1 MFKIVKKRYF
11 IPSILSVFLLIG
23 VSFKDDFFEISKQ
36 IEIFT
41 TLFKTINQ
49 NYVDDTNPAELM
61 DKAIKSMLADLDP
74 YTNYFNE
81 QDVIKF
87 KINNTG
93 EYTGIGAMITRKEDK
108 LIIKE
113 PYKGFPADKAG
124 LKAGDEITQIGDV
137 LLVDFK
143 DDASQL
149 MKGAKGTKININYL
163 RQGKPMSTQLIL
175 DEVAVKAVPFYG
187 MVDDKTGYIVLS
199 QFNQKAS
206 YETKEALEKLKDDGA
221 TQIVLDLR
229 GNPGGLLN
237 EAVNICNLFVP
248 KNEIIVTTKSKNS
261 KYNNTYKTNKTKHFK
276 QLQNNLEHNFAVRE
290 GLIEELKQLIDSGDS
305 SIGDMFKKA
314 NDIRDRWKNAGAIP
328 RDKYNILWNNYHFH
342 MERFYDVIHLDKEAR
357 DLDLKNN
364 LEQKQQIITKATAL
378 LNEED
383 VMKAFRELQLL
394 HRVWKEEIGPV
405 DREHREVIWNEF
417 SEITKKMHDKREAL
431 YALAR
436 GKETENLAL
445 KNEIIVQIE
454 ALGTEKIDSHNGWQ
468 GQIKKLEILREAFF
482 KAGKVPAE
490 VTEETW
496 AKFKNAVRAFN
507 VHKNVFYK
515 DIKHEQ
521 NDNLAKKIALVEK
534 AKSLQESN
542 DFNATTPIM
551 KQIQDDWKKIG
562 HVPRKY
568 SDSIW
573 NDFKLAC
580 NAYFDRMHEARNS
593 ENSEEVEAF
602 EKKKAFLD
610 ELKDF
615 TLVGE
620 HKADLDAIKAHI
632 ATWKTFGKVPFNRR
646 HIEGKFNKILDAL
659 FEKLSMSKKDTE
671 MMRFS
676 NRIEQLSEN
685 DNKRALEQE
694 QFFIRKKI
702 DEVQSE
708 IFQLENNIQFI
719 SSSSK
724 GENPFIKEVQKSIE
738 RHKDDLK
745 LWKEKLQQI
754 KDK

>member
-1 MFKIVKKRYF
+1 MSEAQHDNLQNADGQDPIE
-11 IPSILSVFLLIG
+11 L
-23 VSFKDDFFEISKQ
+23 Q
-36 IEIFT
+36 IEEQIET
-41 TLFKTINQ
+41 PIEVQEEAITSNQ
-49 NYVDDTNPAELM
+49 SVLEEIDNSNAEENEDDSVKEKHEIEMLEYDALSMEEL
-61 DKAIKSMLADLDP
+61 
-74 YTNYFNE
+74 T
-81 QDVIKF
+81 
-87 KINNTG
+87 
-93 EYTGIGAMITRKEDK
+93 
-108 LIIKE
+108 
-113 PYKGFPADKAG
+113 
-124 LKAGDEITQIGDV
+124 DE
-137 LLVDFK
+137 
-143 DDASQL
+143 
-149 MKGAKGTKININYL
+149 
-163 RQGKPMSTQLIL
+163 
-175 DEVAVKAVPFYG
+175 
-187 MVDDKTGYIVLS
+187 
-199 QFNQKAS
+199 
-206 YETKEALEKLKDDGA
+206 LEKLVSNEKVMAIKDHAEGIRKAFSDKYQHFIDEKREEFNA
-221 TQIVLDLR
+221 Q
-229 GNPGGLLN
+229 NN
-237 EAVNICNLFVP
+237 EEGVEFEYHFPL
-248 KNEIIVTTKSKNS
+248 KNKFDSIF
-261 KYNNTYKTNKTKHFK
+261 NTYKTNKAKHFK

-290 GLIEELKQLIDSGDS
+290 ALIEELKQLIDSSDS

-364 LEQKQQIITKATAL
+364 LEQKQQIISKATAL

-405 DREHREVIWNEF
+405 DREHRESIWNEF
-417 SEITKKMHDKREAL
+417 SEITKQMHDKREAL

-445 KNEIIVQIE
+445 KIEIISQIE
-454 ALGTEKIDSHNGWQ
+454 ALGTEKIDSHSGWQ
-468 GQIKKLEILREAFF
+468 GQIKKLEALREAFF

-521 NDNLAKKIALVEK
+521 NDNLSKKIALVEK

-551 KQIQDDWKKIG
+551 KKIQDDWKKIG

-573 NDFKLAC
+573 KDFKDAC
-580 NAYFDRMHEARNS
+580 NAYFDRMHEARNAES
-593 ENSEEVEAF
+593 SEEVEAF

-615 TLVGE
+615 TLTGE
-620 HKADLDAIKAHI
+620 HKADLEAIKAHI

-676 NRIEQLSEN
+676 NRLEQLSEN

-702 DEVQSE
+702 DEVQGE

-754 KDK
+754 KNM

>member
-1 MFKIVKKRYF
+1 MSEAQHDNLQNADGQDPIEQQVE
-11 IPSILSVFLLIG
+11 V
-23 VSFKDDFFEISKQ
+23 Q
-36 IEIFT
+36 IETPIEAQEEVLT
-41 TLFKTINQ
+41 SNQ
-49 NYVDDTNPAELM
+49 SVLEEIDNSNAEENEDDSVKEKHEIEMLDYDALSMEEL
-61 DKAIKSMLADLDP
+61 
-74 YTNYFNE
+74 T
-81 QDVIKF
+81 
-87 KINNTG
+87 
-93 EYTGIGAMITRKEDK
+93 
-108 LIIKE
+108 
-113 PYKGFPADKAG
+113 
-124 LKAGDEITQIGDV
+124 DE
-137 LLVDFK
+137 
-143 DDASQL
+143 
-149 MKGAKGTKININYL
+149 
-163 RQGKPMSTQLIL
+163 
-175 DEVAVKAVPFYG
+175 
-187 MVDDKTGYIVLS
+187 
-199 QFNQKAS
+199 
-206 YETKEALEKLKDDGA
+206 LEKLVTNEKVMAIKDHAEGIRKAFSDKYHHFIDEKREEFNA
-221 TQIVLDLR
+221 Q
-229 GNPGGLLN
+229 NN
-237 EAVNICNLFVP
+237 EEGVEFEYHFPL
-248 KNEIIVTTKSKNS
+248 KNKFDSIF
-261 KYNNTYKTNKTKHFK
+261 NTYKTNKAKHFK

-290 GLIEELKQLIDSGDS
+290 ALIEELKQLIDSGDS

-417 SEITKKMHDKREAL
+417 SEITKQMHDKREAL

-436 GKETENLAL
+436 GKETENLVL

-454 ALGTEKIDSHNGWQ
+454 ALGTEKIDSHSGWQ
-468 GQIKKLEILREAFF
+468 GQIKKLEALREAFF

-551 KQIQDDWKKIG
+551 KKIQDDWKKIG

-580 NAYFDRMHEARNS
+580 NAYFDRMHEARNA
-593 ENSEEVEAF
+593 ETSEEVEAF

-615 TLVGE
+615 TLSGE
-620 HKADLDAIKAHI
+620 HKADLEAIKAHI

-676 NRIEQLSEN
+676 NRLEQLSEN

-754 KDK
+754 KNM

>member
-1 MFKIVKKRYF
+1 MSEAQHDNLQNADGQDPIEQQVE
-11 IPSILSVFLLIG
+11 V
-23 VSFKDDFFEISKQ
+23 Q
-36 IEIFT
+36 IETPIEAQEEALT
-41 TLFKTINQ
+41 SNQ
-49 NYVDDTNPAELM
+49 SVLEEIDNSNAEENEDDSVKEKHEIEMLDYDALSMEEL
-61 DKAIKSMLADLDP
+61 
-74 YTNYFNE
+74 T
-81 QDVIKF
+81 
-87 KINNTG
+87 
-93 EYTGIGAMITRKEDK
+93 
-108 LIIKE
+108 
-113 PYKGFPADKAG
+113 
-124 LKAGDEITQIGDV
+124 DE
-137 LLVDFK
+137 
-143 DDASQL
+143 
-149 MKGAKGTKININYL
+149 
-163 RQGKPMSTQLIL
+163 
-175 DEVAVKAVPFYG
+175 
-187 MVDDKTGYIVLS
+187 
-199 QFNQKAS
+199 
-206 YETKEALEKLKDDGA
+206 LEKLVTNEKVMAIKDHAEGIRKAFSDKYHHFIDEKREEFNA
-221 TQIVLDLR
+221 Q
-229 GNPGGLLN
+229 NN
-237 EAVNICNLFVP
+237 EEGVEFEYHFPL
-248 KNEIIVTTKSKNS
+248 KNKFDSIF
-261 KYNNTYKTNKTKHFK
+261 NTYKTNKTKHFK

-290 GLIEELKQLIDSGDS
+290 ALIEELKQLIDSGDS

-417 SEITKKMHDKREAL
+417 SEITKQMHDKREAL
-431 YALAR
+431 HALAR

-454 ALGTEKIDSHNGWQ
+454 ALGTEKIDSHSGWQ
-468 GQIKKLEILREAFF
+468 GQIKKLEALREAFF

-551 KQIQDDWKKIG
+551 KKIQDDWKKIG

-580 NAYFDRMHEARNS
+580 NAYFDRMHEARNA
-593 ENSEEVEAF
+593 ETSEEVEAF

-615 TLVGE
+615 TLSGE
-620 HKADLDAIKAHI
+620 HKADLEAIKAHI

-676 NRIEQLSEN
+676 NRLEQLSEN

-754 KDK
+754 KNM

>member
-1 MFKIVKKRYF
+1 MSEAQHDNLQNADGQDPIEQQV
-11 IPSILSVFLLIG
+11 
-23 VSFKDDFFEISKQ
+23 EEQ
-36 IEIFT
+36 IETPIET
-41 TLFKTINQ
+41 PIEVLEEAITSNQ
-49 NYVDDTNPAELM
+49 SVLEEIDNSNAEENEDDSVKEKHEIEMLDYDALSMEEL
-61 DKAIKSMLADLDP
+61 
-74 YTNYFNE
+74 T
-81 QDVIKF
+81 
-87 KINNTG
+87 
-93 EYTGIGAMITRKEDK
+93 
-108 LIIKE
+108 
-113 PYKGFPADKAG
+113 
-124 LKAGDEITQIGDV
+124 DE
-137 LLVDFK
+137 
-143 DDASQL
+143 
-149 MKGAKGTKININYL
+149 
-163 RQGKPMSTQLIL
+163 
-175 DEVAVKAVPFYG
+175 
-187 MVDDKTGYIVLS
+187 
-199 QFNQKAS
+199 
-206 YETKEALEKLKDDGA
+206 LEKLVTNEKVMAIKDHAEGIRKAFSDKYHHFIDEKREEFNA
-221 TQIVLDLR
+221 Q
-229 GNPGGLLN
+229 NN
-237 EAVNICNLFVP
+237 EEGVEFEYHFPL
-248 KNEIIVTTKSKNS
+248 KNKFDSIF
-261 KYNNTYKTNKTKHFK
+261 NTYKTNKTKHFK

-290 GLIEELKQLIDSGDS
+290 ALIEELKQLIDSGDS

-417 SEITKKMHDKREAL
+417 SEITKQMHEKREVL

-454 ALGTEKIDSHNGWQ
+454 ALGTEKIDSHSAWQ
-468 GQIKKLEILREAFF
+468 GQIKKLEALREAFF

-551 KQIQDDWKKIG
+551 KKIQDDWKKIG

-580 NAYFDRMHEARNS
+580 NAYFDRMHEARNA
-593 ENSEEVEAF
+593 ETSEEVEAF

-615 TLVGE
+615 TLSGE
-620 HKADLDAIKAHI
+620 HKADLEAIKAHI

-676 NRIEQLSEN
+676 NRLEQLSEN

-754 KDK
+754 KNM

>member
-1 MFKIVKKRYF
+1 MSEAQHDNLQNADGQEPV
-11 IPSILSVFLLIG
+11 
-23 VSFKDDFFEISKQ
+23 EQQ
-36 IEIFT
+36 IEQQDGV
-41 TLFKTINQ
+41 TIISQSVLEEIDNS
-49 NYVDDTNPAELM
+49 NAEENEDDSVKEKHEIEMLDYDALSMEEL
-61 DKAIKSMLADLDP
+61 
-74 YTNYFNE
+74 T
-81 QDVIKF
+81 
-87 KINNTG
+87 
-93 EYTGIGAMITRKEDK
+93 
-108 LIIKE
+108 
-113 PYKGFPADKAG
+113 
-124 LKAGDEITQIGDV
+124 DE
-137 LLVDFK
+137 
-143 DDASQL
+143 
-149 MKGAKGTKININYL
+149 
-163 RQGKPMSTQLIL
+163 
-175 DEVAVKAVPFYG
+175 
-187 MVDDKTGYIVLS
+187 
-199 QFNQKAS
+199 
-206 YETKEALEKLKDDGA
+206 LEKLVTNEKVMAIKDHAEGIRKAFSDKYHHFIDEKREEFNA
-221 TQIVLDLR
+221 Q
-229 GNPGGLLN
+229 NN
-237 EAVNICNLFVP
+237 EEGVEFEYHFPL
-248 KNEIIVTTKSKNS
+248 KNKFDSIF
-261 KYNNTYKTNKTKHFK
+261 NTYKTNKTKHFK

-290 GLIEELKQLIDSGDS
+290 ALIEELKQLIDSGDS

-314 NDIRDRWKNAGAIP
+314 NDIRERWKNAGAIP

-417 SEITKKMHDKREAL
+417 SEITKQMHDKREAL

-454 ALGTEKIDSHNGWQ
+454 ALGTEKIDSHSGWQ
-468 GQIKKLEILREAFF
+468 GQIKKLEALREAFF

-551 KQIQDDWKKIG
+551 KKIQDDWKKIG

-580 NAYFDRMHEARNS
+580 NAYFDRMHEARNA
-593 ENSEEVEAF
+593 ETSEEVEAF

-615 TLVGE
+615 TLSGE
-620 HKADLDAIKAHI
+620 HKADLEAIKAHI

-676 NRIEQLSEN
+676 NRLEQLSEN

-754 KDK
+754 KNM

>member
-1 MFKIVKKRYF
+1 MSEAQHDNLQNADGQDPIE
-11 IPSILSVFLLIG
+11 L
-23 VSFKDDFFEISKQ
+23 Q
-36 IEIFT
+36 IEEQIET
-41 TLFKTINQ
+41 SIEVQEEAITSNQ
-49 NYVDDTNPAELM
+49 SVLEEIDNSNAEENEDDSVKEKHEIEMLDYDALSMEEL
-61 DKAIKSMLADLDP
+61 
-74 YTNYFNE
+74 T
-81 QDVIKF
+81 
-87 KINNTG
+87 
-93 EYTGIGAMITRKEDK
+93 
-108 LIIKE
+108 
-113 PYKGFPADKAG
+113 
-124 LKAGDEITQIGDV
+124 DE
-137 LLVDFK
+137 
-143 DDASQL
+143 
-149 MKGAKGTKININYL
+149 
-163 RQGKPMSTQLIL
+163 
-175 DEVAVKAVPFYG
+175 
-187 MVDDKTGYIVLS
+187 
-199 QFNQKAS
+199 
-206 YETKEALEKLKDDGA
+206 LEKLVSNEKVMAIKDHAEGIRKAFSDKYQHFIDEKREEFNA
-221 TQIVLDLR
+221 Q
-229 GNPGGLLN
+229 NN
-237 EAVNICNLFVP
+237 EEGVDFEYHFPL
-248 KNEIIVTTKSKNS
+248 KNKFDSIF
-261 KYNNTYKTNKTKHFK
+261 NTYKTNKAKHFK

-290 GLIEELKQLIDSGDS
+290 ALIEELKQLIDSSDS

-364 LEQKQQIITKATAL
+364 LEQKQQIISKATAL

-405 DREHREVIWNEF
+405 DREHRESIWNEF
-417 SEITKKMHDKREAL
+417 SEITKQMHDKREAL

-445 KNEIIVQIE
+445 KIEIISQIE
-454 ALGTEKIDSHNGWQ
+454 ALGTEKIDSHSGWQ
-468 GQIKKLEILREAFF
+468 GQIKKLEALREAFF

-496 AKFKNAVRAFN
+496 VKFKNAVRAFN
-507 VHKNVFYK
+507 VHKNIFYK

-551 KQIQDDWKKIG
+551 KKIQDDWKKIG

-573 NDFKLAC
+573 KDFKDAC
-580 NAYFDRMHEARNS
+580 NAYFDRMHEARNAES
-593 ENSEEVEAF
+593 SEEVEAF

-615 TLVGE
+615 TLTGE
-620 HKADLDAIKAHI
+620 HKADLETIKAHI

-676 NRIEQLSEN
+676 NRLEQLSEN

-702 DEVQSE
+702 DEVQGE

-754 KDK
+754 KNM

>member
-1 MFKIVKKRYF
+1 MSEAQHDNLQNADGQDPIEQQVE
-11 IPSILSVFLLIG
+11 V
-23 VSFKDDFFEISKQ
+23 Q
-36 IEIFT
+36 IET
-41 TLFKTINQ
+41 TIEVQEVEDLSDNQ
-49 NYVDDTNPAELM
+49 SVLEEIDNSNAEENEDDSVKEKHEIEMLDYDALSMEEL
-61 DKAIKSMLADLDP
+61 
-74 YTNYFNE
+74 T
-81 QDVIKF
+81 
-87 KINNTG
+87 
-93 EYTGIGAMITRKEDK
+93 
-108 LIIKE
+108 
-113 PYKGFPADKAG
+113 
-124 LKAGDEITQIGDV
+124 DE
-137 LLVDFK
+137 
-143 DDASQL
+143 
-149 MKGAKGTKININYL
+149 
-163 RQGKPMSTQLIL
+163 
-175 DEVAVKAVPFYG
+175 
-187 MVDDKTGYIVLS
+187 
-199 QFNQKAS
+199 
-206 YETKEALEKLKDDGA
+206 LEKLVTNEKVMAIKDHAEGIRKAFSDKYQHFIDEKREEFNA
-221 TQIVLDLR
+221 Q
-229 GNPGGLLN
+229 NN
-237 EAVNICNLFVP
+237 EEGVEFEYHFPL
-248 KNEIIVTTKSKNS
+248 KNKFDSIF
-261 KYNNTYKTNKTKHFK
+261 NTYKTNKNKHFK

-417 SEITKKMHDKREAL
+417 SEITKQMHDKREAL

-454 ALGTEKIDSHNGWQ
+454 ALGTEKIDSHSGWQ

-521 NDNLAKKIALVEK
+521 NDNLSKKIALVEK

-580 NAYFDRMHEARNS
+580 NAYFDRMHKARNS

-620 HKADLDAIKAHI
+620 HKADLDAIKTHI

-676 NRIEQLSEN
+676 NRLEQLSEN

-738 RHKDDLK
+738 RHKEDLK

-754 KDK
+754 KDM

>member
-1 MFKIVKKRYF
+1 MSEAQHDNLQNADGQDPIEQQVE
-11 IPSILSVFLLIG
+11 V
-23 VSFKDDFFEISKQ
+23 Q
-36 IEIFT
+36 IETPIEAQEEALT
-41 TLFKTINQ
+41 SNQ
-49 NYVDDTNPAELM
+49 SVLEEIDNSNAEENEDDSVKEKHEIEMLDYDALSMEEL
-61 DKAIKSMLADLDP
+61 
-74 YTNYFNE
+74 T
-81 QDVIKF
+81 
-87 KINNTG
+87 
-93 EYTGIGAMITRKEDK
+93 
-108 LIIKE
+108 
-113 PYKGFPADKAG
+113 
-124 LKAGDEITQIGDV
+124 DE
-137 LLVDFK
+137 
-143 DDASQL
+143 
-149 MKGAKGTKININYL
+149 
-163 RQGKPMSTQLIL
+163 
-175 DEVAVKAVPFYG
+175 
-187 MVDDKTGYIVLS
+187 
-199 QFNQKAS
+199 
-206 YETKEALEKLKDDGA
+206 LEKLVTNEKVMAIKDHAEGIRKAFSDKYQHFIDEKREEFNA
-221 TQIVLDLR
+221 Q
-229 GNPGGLLN
+229 NN
-237 EAVNICNLFVP
+237 EEGVEFEYHFPL
-248 KNEIIVTTKSKNS
+248 KNKFDSIF
-261 KYNNTYKTNKTKHFK
+261 NTYKTNKTKHFK

-290 GLIEELKQLIDSGDS
+290 ALIEELKQLIDSGDS

-417 SEITKKMHDKREAL
+417 SEITKQMHDKREAL

-454 ALGTEKIDSHNGWQ
+454 ALGTEKIDSHSGWQ
-468 GQIKKLEILREAFF
+468 GQIKKLEALREAFF

-551 KQIQDDWKKIG
+551 KKIQDDWKKIG

-580 NAYFDRMHEARNS
+580 NAYFDRMHEARNA
-593 ENSEEVEAF
+593 ETSEEVEAF

-615 TLVGE
+615 TLSGE
-620 HKADLDAIKAHI
+620 HKADLEAIKAHI

-676 NRIEQLSEN
+676 NRLEQLSEN

-754 KDK
+754 KNM